1 MSHDVEQQLEAIH
14 RGVVDGGIIV
24 EDELRKKLERS
35 LRESRPLRVK
45 LGVDPTAPD
54 IHLGHTVVL
63 RKLRQFQ
70 DLGHLAVL
78 IIGDYTAMVGDPSG
92 RSKTRP
98 QLTYADVEVN
108 AKTYVEQVSRILRT
122 DRLEIVRNGDWF
134 RKMTFLEVLRLASK
148 MTVARMLERDDF
160 ARRYADGAPIS
171 LHEFL
176 YCLMQ
181 GHDSVEIKADV
192 ELGGTD
198 QTFNLLVGR
207 NLQRDAGL
215 EPQVCVTTP
224 LLPGLDGVDKMSKS
238 LGNHIGIT
246 DPPTGEHGMFGK
258 LMSLPDT
265 LMRDYFI
272 HLTDLPLD
280 QIDTLLA
287 GHPRKAK
294 VRLATEI
301 VAAFHTRRAATDAAA
316 EFDRVF
322 RHGALPDDIP
332 DYALD
337 PADLD
342 DGKIWIVRLIA
353 ASGLS
358 KSNASARR
366 LITQGGVSINGDR
379 ITDTDAHLAIAP
391 GDILRVGK
399 RRFARLQPPDHEA
412 DA

>member
-1 MSHDVEQQLEAIH
+1 MADQVEEQLEQIR
-14 RGVVDGGIIV
+14 RGVPPGGIIH
-24 EDELRKKLERS
+24 EDELRTKLERALS
-35 LRESRPLRVK
+35 RQRPLRVK

-70 DLGHLAVL
+70 DLGHTAVL

-98 QLTYADVEVN
+98 QLTYADVEAN
-108 AKTYVEQVSRILRT
+108 ARTYIEQVSKVLRT
-122 DRLEIVRNGDWF
+122 DRLEVVRNGDWF

-160 ARRYADGAPIS
+160 AKRYSAGNPIA

-181 GHDSVEIKADV
+181 GYDSVQVRADV

-207 NLQRDAGL
+207 DLQRDAGQ

-224 LLPGLDGVDKMSKS
+224 ILPGLDGVQKMSKS
-238 LGNHIGIT
+238 LGNHVGVT
-246 DPPTGEHGMFGK
+246 DPPSGPDGMFGK
-258 LMSLPDT
+258 IMSIPDD

-272 HLTDLPLD
+272 LLTNLPTD
-280 QIDTLLA
+280 EIETILA
-287 GHPRKAK
+287 GHPRDAKA
-294 VRLATEI
+294 RLATEI
-301 VAAFHTRRAATDAAA
+301 TAFFHGREAARAAAE

-322 RHGALPDDIP
+322 RERQLPDEIP
-332 DYALD
+332 ECHV
-337 PADLD
+337 PPDLLK
-342 DGKIWIVRLIA
+342 DGKVWIVALVA
-353 ASGLS
+353 ATGFV
-358 KSNASARR
+358 ASRSEARR
-366 LITQGGVSINGDR
+366 LIAQGGVSLDGER
-379 ITDTDAHLAIAP
+379 ITDVEAQVALR
-391 GDILRVGK
+391 GGEVLRVGK
-399 RRFARLQPPDHEA
+399 RRFARIQLPQTEEA
-412 DA
+412 D